1 MSEETI
7 IQYACRV
14 NDQRRATTPQKVLDA
29 IQEVGM
35 PPSVRTALIERL
47 KAAGV
52 L

>member
-1 MSEETI
+1 MSESI
-7 IQYACRV
+7 IDYVCRV
-14 NDQRRATTPQKVLDA
+14 TDQRRTITPQKVFDA

-35 PPSVRTALIERL
+35 PPSVRAALIERL

>member
-1 MSEETI
+1 MSESI
-7 IQYACRV
+7 IDYVCRV
-14 NDQRRATTPQKVLDA
+14 TDQRRAITPQKVLDA

-35 PPSVRTALIERL
+35 PPSVRAALIERL

>member
-1 MSEETI
+1 MSESI
-7 IQYACRV
+7 IDYVCRV
-14 NDQRRATTPQKVLDA
+14 TDQRRAITPQKVLDA

-35 PPSVRTALIERL
+35 PPSVRTALIARL